1 MQVQN
6 LPFLGFGYLPWGSGA
21 PGVASPASGGG
32 ASGSSSS
39 SNAGSSSSSV
49 GSDLSS
55 AVSNLLS
62 GGASG
67 NGVTSSVSELA
78 VVRESETLKIQMADG
93 AQVTLRMRAQG
104 AAFGTAQT
112 QADGSSS
119 AAAGIFS
126 SGQLQVSVSGNLSDA
141 DKKAIS
147 DVVSQVNSL
156 ATQFFSGD
164 VQDAFAAASSLNV
177 DPAEIAG
184 FSLKL
189 SYSSTLIQQ
198 ASASSAGSPASS
210 QSGTTP
216 PNNTTTPTDTTSD
229 PTSAAAATSST
240 APAADASSAP
250 ANNTPSPQQVIIAFM
265 QKVMTTLGRS
275 SDSTHGHSHLAASS
289 RWKLHLLAQALP
301 AYAQAQ
307 AQAGAGSQGT
317 AASQTDPA
325 SQATPPSGTPQGV
338 TPAMAPAPQT
348 TANRYPT
355 LQAAKLAAD
364 TVSQLAQ

>member
-6 LPFLGFGYLPWGSGA
+6 LPFAGFGYHPWGTGTGTPGA
-21 PGVASPASGGG
+21 NSPVSA
-32 ASGSSSS
+32 ASGSQASS
-39 SNAGSSSSSV
+39 

-55 AVSNLLS
+55 AVSNMLS
-62 GGASG
+62 GAPGTS
-67 NGVTSSVSELA
+67 VTSSVSELA

-104 AAFGTAQT
+104 AAFGAAQT

-141 DKKAIS
+141 DKQAIS

-164 VQDAFAAASSLNV
+164 VQDAFAAASSLSV
-177 DPAEIAG
+177 DPSEIAG

-189 SYSSTLIQQ
+189 SYSSTLIQR
-198 ASASSAGSPASS
+198 ASASAPASDASSPASS
-210 QSGTTP
+210 TTAPAGAASGAPATDATSGTP
-216 PNNTTTPTDTTSD
+216 ATSD
-229 PTSAAAATSST
+229 PTTS
-240 APAADASSAP
+240 
-250 ANNTPSPQQVIIAFM
+250 NNTLSPQQVIINFV

-275 SDSTHGHSHLAASS
+275 SSSASAHSHLAASS

-307 AQAGAGSQGT
+307 AGTVSQGT
-317 AASQTDPA
+317 TAAQTD
-325 SQATPPSGTPQGV
+325 QAPQGTPPAGTTQGV
-338 TPAMAPAPQT
+338 TPAMAPAPQ
-348 TANRYPT
+348 AASNRYPT